1 LLHSLTSNIE
11 ALQVVE
17 HALDRIQTRTQHK
30 LRFISLCSII
40 PGYVVEQQCSQ
51 MVEICRLLETER
63 DLGEFTLDDKDPQEP
78 KRPEVERLI
87 SLQLEQKNKE
97 ELIMID
103 ADFRNTETFK
113 SATQLREL
121 RKEAEVRDSVKKK
134 QFEVV
139 RWEHLLIEKQNIEQI
154 KKDLRKQRTLY
165 KNPQYEF
172 QIKLHM
178 ETAMKEPLKLIEQ
191 ERVMIDEE

>member
-1 LLHSLTSNIE
+1 MSEDYSPSEFRNSMSPIPADHFTSQHSLNPFNLEPFELFQPGTLLHSLTNKIE

-30 LRFISLCSII
+30 LRFNSLCSII

-63 DLGEFTLDDKDPQEP
+63 DQGEFTLDDKDPEEP

-134 QFEVV
+134 
-139 RWEHLLIEKQNIEQI
+139 
-154 KKDLRKQRTLY
+154 
-165 KNPQYEF
+165 
-172 QIKLHM
+172 
-178 ETAMKEPLKLIEQ
+178 
-191 ERVMIDEE
+191 